1 MKFFDALGRF
11 GDNIAVVDRRGQHV
25 TYRQLAD
32 DADKFA
38 DAVGRDSRRLVFIMC
53 ANNVES
59 LAGYLGA
66 LRSGNTAL
74 LLAAD
79 TDRALMDNLVKLYRP
94 DYIWSGSATD
104 KKSGFVYGDYGLQNL
119 TVERK
124 AAINRSLALLLSTSG
139 STGSPKMVRLTG
151 MNLEA
156 NASSIAEYL
165 LLNETERPI
174 TCLPMHYSFGLSV
187 INSHLKAGAALV
199 LTNDAIVTRPFW
211 DCFKTHEATSLSGVP
226 YTYEMLRRL
235 KFFDMS
241 LPSLRTMTQAG
252 GKLASK
258 LVLEFADFARRQGV
272 DFYVMYGQTEATARI
287 SYLPV
292 EDNVAKCDS
301 IGVAIPGGELY
312 LVDRF
317 NRPINHPGVDGE
329 LVYRG
334 PNVMMGYAEDEKD
347 LARDDELDG
356 VLSTGDIARFDEDR
370 YFYITGRIK
379 RFVKIFG
386 NRVNLD
392 EIEQYLKAEGF
403 NCVCGGADDLLA
415 VASTERGSAES
426 IKKAVLTRYGFH
438 HSVVRVA
445 EVDEI
450 PKNSSGKIQYDRLLE
465 EVLA

>member
-1 MKFFDALGRF
+1 MKFFDALGAF
-11 GDNIAVVDRRGQHV
+11 GENIALIDRLGQHV
-25 TYRQLAD
+25 TYRQLAA
-32 DADKFA
+32 DAGRFA
-38 DAVGRDSRRLVFIMC
+38 DAVGGGSRRLVLIMC

-59 LAGYLGA
+59 LAGYLGT

-79 TDRALMDNLVKLYRP
+79 TDRAFLDNLIELYRP
-94 DYIWSGSATD
+94 DYIWSGAA
-104 KKSGFVYGDYGLQNL
+104 SGRKTAFVYGDYGLQSL
-119 TVERK
+119 SVERK
-124 AAINRSLALLLSTSG
+124 VAINRNLALLLSTSG

-156 NASSIAEYL
+156 NAASIAEYL
-165 LLNETERPI
+165 GLGESDRPI

-187 INSHLKAGAALV
+187 INSHLKIGATLI

-211 DCFKTHEATSLSGVP
+211 DCFKTHRATSFSGVP

-235 KFFDMS
+235 KFFDMA
-241 LPSLRTMTQAG
+241 LPDLRTMTQAG
-252 GKLASK
+252 GKLAPK
-258 LVLEFADFARRQGV
+258 YVLEFAEFARRQGV
-272 DFYVMYGQTEATARI
+272 DFYVMYGQTEATARM

-292 EDNVAKCDS
+292 EDNVSKCDS

-312 LVDRF
+312 LVDGF
-317 NRPINHPGVDGE
+317 GRPINHPGVDGE

-334 PNVMMGYAEDEKD
+334 SNVMMGYAESEKD

-356 VLSTGDIARFDEDR
+356 VLHTGDIARFDEDR
-370 YFYITGRIK
+370 YFYITGRMK
-379 RFVKIFG
+379 RFVKIYG

-392 EIEQYLKAEGF
+392 EIEQYLKAQGF
-403 NCVCGGADDLLA
+403 DCVCGGADDLLV
-415 VASTERGSAES
+415 VAFTETGRGEK
-426 IKKAVLTRYGFH
+426 IKNAVLTRYGFH